1 MKLSEYKKYGLIPL
15 REEKSS
21 YDKIHIY
28 VGGFLSRNINY
39 TSYEWFENMKHLIND
54 DDNIYLF
61 NWDSGLDYS
70 NIKNIRFDTIG
81 INKLVP
87 LFLTRFNPYLFLGAV
102 AVGGVLTWEE
112 ANIKSK
118 FYAKKLQKEL
128 LKFNTNKI
136 SLYSHSLGTKL
147 VKNALLELEFK
158 KRKIDNLY
166 LFGGATNS
174 EDLARWKAVSKT
186 VNNKFYNFYSEND
199 EILKKFY
206 NLVELGKKPIGLNI
220 LKIDNCRNIDVS
232 YTVNGHFEYKN
243 NLSTI
248 FRNLQS

>member
-15 REEKSS
+15 REEKSN

-39 TSYEWFENMKHLIND
+39 TFSEWFENMKHLISV

-61 NWDSGLDYS
+61 NWDSGLDYT
-70 NIKNIRFDTIG
+70 NIQNINFDTIN
-81 INKLVP
+81 IKRIVP
-87 LFLTRFNPYLFLGAV
+87 FAFTRFNPASLIILLSQV
-102 AVGGVLTWEE
+102 IWSWEE

-128 LKFNTNKI
+128 LKFDTNKI

-147 VKNALLELEFK
+147 VKNTLLELEFK

-199 EILKKFY
+199 EILKKIY
-206 NLVELGKKPIGLNI
+206 KLAELGKKPIGLNI

-243 NLSTI
+243 NLPTI